1 MGYEIPKFQFPRSFQ
16 ANITV
21 LQEVAGKIKNFP
33 HKANAICG
41 EKRETDLNSKLA
53 SNIVLT
59 ANFQS
64 NRVVLTE
71 EVVRQTPL
79 VSKKLTV

>member
-16 ANITV
+16 SNITV
-21 LQEVAGKIKNFP
+21 LREVAGEMKNFP

-41 EKRETDLNSKLA
+41 EKREADLNSKLA

-59 ANFQS
+59 AIFQS